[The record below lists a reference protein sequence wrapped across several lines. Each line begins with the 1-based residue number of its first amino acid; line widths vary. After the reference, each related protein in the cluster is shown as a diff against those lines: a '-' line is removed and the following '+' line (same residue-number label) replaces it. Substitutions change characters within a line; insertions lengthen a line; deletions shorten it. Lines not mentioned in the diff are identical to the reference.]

1 MAQQHEIDLH
11 LIFQGDIRGGSFG
24 EGGPVGEE
32 EGPGA
37 ACAAGV
43 CPGALY
49 DRESESG
56 DSRSENHLES
66 ESGDEAVVEFVKVK
80 RKGKISVQ
88 ALVNN
93 VKFYCNRTVQDGQ
106 MKIFRC
112 SYYDSEQCKCR
123 FTATRID
130 SDSDAEW
137 EVEDIGNAT
146 NHVHESANIEAL
158 VAKAKVK
165 LQQHTID
172 SPMEK
177 RMKDIYFDFISDYR
191 KTLEPSE
198 MNMFDQHFPTYYV
211 LRLTMW
217 RWKKEVIPK
226 APLQQ
231 SDLDVMMKFFF
242 NDNGEHIVLG
252 DDTDE
257 FGKRTITFGTPSNMK
272 YFSETNR
279 INIDC
284 TYKSAPSPD
293 WASVL
298 ILLVIIASLKNM
310 LFLITFITNHPST
323 KYHKMHKDSICHL
336 LCHLF

>member
-56 DSRSENHLES
+56 DSRSENDRESESGDSRSENDLES

-165 LQQHTID
+165 LRQHTID

-177 RMKDIYFDFISDYR
+177 RMKDIYFDFISEYR

-211 LRLTMW
+211 VTCLLAME
-217 RWKKEVIPK
+217 KG
-226 APLQQ
+226 
-231 SDLDVMMKFFF
+231 SD
-242 NDNGEHIVLG
+242 
-252 DDTDE
+252 T
-257 FGKRTITFGTPSNMK
+257 
-272 YFSETNR
+272 
-279 INIDC
+279 
-284 TYKSAPSPD
+284 KSPTSA
-293 WASVL
+293 
-298 ILLVIIASLKNM
+298 N
-310 LFLITFITNHPST
+310 
-323 KYHKMHKDSICHL
+323 
-336 LCHLF
+336 